1 MPTRGFAN
9 QTGQGGEYRKIT
21 PKWPASTAV
30 APGDLVWWDTSDDT
44 HKPMSSYV
52 WNTNIATTAGTAN
65 AVFAGVSC
73 ARRLATQTT
82 AGGVADG
89 MIVYTGEFCF
99 DCDALGAAVDPGA
112 LVSFAANAGA
122 DGLENQKVRTTATAG
137 EAIGRVTR
145 PAAAGQTSLYFTL
158 LTPLI
163 FGGPTAAA

>member
-1 MPTRGFAN
+1 
-9 QTGQGGEYRKIT
+9 
-21 PKWPASTAV
+21 
-30 APGDLVWWDTSDDT
+30 
-44 HKPMSSYV
+44 
-52 WNTNIATTAGTAN
+52 
-65 AVFAGVSC
+65 
-73 ARRLATQTT
+73 
-82 AGGVADG
+82 
-89 MIVYTGEFCF
+89 MISYTGEFCF

-145 PAAAGQTSLYFTL
+145 PAAAGQTCLYFTL